1 MNEAA
6 LLPEAALL
14 TSLGLLTLTAIVIV
28 LLDRFVGRIT
38 SPDPEHEDWP
48 A

>member
-6 LLPEAALL
+6 LLA
-14 TSLGLLTLTAIVIV
+14 SLGLVTIAAIVIV
-28 LLDRFVGRIT
+28 LFDCLVYRIT
-38 SPDPEHEDWP
+38 SPDPENEDWP

>member
-1 MNEAA
+1 MSEAT
-6 LLPEAALL
+6 LI
-14 TSLGLLTLTAIVIV
+14 TSLVLLGFTAIVIV

-48 A
+48 Q

>member
-1 MNEAA
+1 MNEA
-6 LLPEAALL
+6 
-14 TSLGLLTLTAIVIV
+14 TVDIVVI
-28 LLDRFVGRIT
+28 LIGFVGVVVLVLNNLGNRIT

>member
-1 MNEAA
+1 MNEAT
-6 LLPEAALL
+6 LL

-28 LLDRFVGRIT
+28 LFDCFVNRIT

>member
-1 MNEAA
+1 MSEAA
-6 LLPEAALL
+6 LLA
-14 TSLGLLTLTAIVIV
+14 SLGLVAITAIVIV
-28 LLDRFVGRIT
+28 LLDRFAGRIT

>member
-1 MNEAA
+1 MT
-6 LLPEAALL
+6 EAALL

-38 SPDPEHEDWP
+38 SPDPEHEDWS
-48 A
+48 

>member
-6 LLPEAALL
+6 LL
-14 TSLGLLTLTAIVIV
+14 TTLGLLTIAAIVIV
-28 LLDRFVGRIT
+28 LLDRFAGHLL
-38 SPDPEHEDWP
+38 SEDPETEDWP

>member
-1 MNEAA
+1 MSEAA
-6 LLPEAALL
+6 LLA
-14 TSLGLLTLTAIVIV
+14 TLGLVTITAIVIV
-28 LLDRFVGRIT
+28 LLDRFAGRIT

>member
-1 MNEAA
+1 MTPSLIAFLLFCFAA
-6 LLPEAALL
+6 
-14 TSLGLLTLTAIVIV
+14 GVYV
-28 LLDRFVGRIT
+28 LLEAIT